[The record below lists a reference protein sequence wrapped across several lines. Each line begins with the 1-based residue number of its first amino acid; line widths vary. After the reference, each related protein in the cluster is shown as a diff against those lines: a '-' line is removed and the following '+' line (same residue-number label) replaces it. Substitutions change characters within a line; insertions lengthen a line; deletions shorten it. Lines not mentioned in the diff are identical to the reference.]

1 MAENCKHALWLRP
14 FGDAAFELKQRIK
27 KLSEHFGTPLF
38 EPHITLLSGLRRGE
52 TELTQLTDTLAGS
65 LTPFEIELTNA
76 GYRDDYY
83 QSLFIH
89 VKKTPAF
96 IKAQETAEK
105 LFGCE
110 TGEAYRPHVSLMYGD
125 VAAEE
130 KRKVLNTM
138 GRTFSITFPVHSLL
152 LIETEGEVADWKKLH
167 TAEFNDS

>member
-27 KLSEHFGTPLF
+27 NLSERFGTPIF
-38 EPHITLLSGLRRGE
+38 EPHVTLLSGLRRGE

-65 LTPFEIELTNA
+65 LNPFEIELTEA

-83 QSLFIH
+83 QALFIH

-96 IKAQETAEK
+96 ITAQETAEK

-110 TGEAYRPHVSLMYGD
+110 TDETYRPHISLMYGNIKK
-125 VAAEE
+125 EE
-130 KRKVLNTM
+130 KEKVLSTM
-138 GRTFSITFPVHSLL
+138 SRMSPISFPVHSLL
-152 LIETEGEVADWKKLH
+152 LLQTEGEVEDWKKLH
-167 TAEFNDS
+167 TAEFKHL